1 MRLKALRPD
10 DVVTVRAEVII
21 LMLRCTYRFKL
32 DRGAVRA
39 ELNLRKI
46 TVLTRF
52 YSAMTQLV
60 TVDPTAVVIRSM
72 CRACGKHKTAVG
84 TETLPVAARKIPYII
99 RAV

>member
-21 LMLRCTYRFKL
+21 LMLLFIFRFKL
-32 DRGAVRA
+32 YRGTVRT
-39 ELNLRKI
+39 ELNLRKG

-52 YSAMTQLV
+52 YSAMAQLV

-84 TETLPVAARKIPYII
+84 AESFPIAPRKIPYII

>member
-32 DRGAVRA
+32 DRGTVRP
-39 ELNLRKI
+39 ELDFGKVA
-46 TVLTRF
+46 VLTRF

-60 TVDPTAVVIRSM
+60 REISVYYPIHPYNKSSDP
-72 CRACGKHKTAVG
+72 
-84 TETLPVAARKIPYII
+84 
-99 RAV
+99 